1 MKREFDFSISA
12 SVNFDL
18 DANFSRSLQQMSQE
32 MMAEV
37 SSELQLLQKLCEPLK
52 YGSLVLLACCF
63 LR

>member
-18 DANFSRSLQQMSQE
+18 DANTSRSLQQMSQE
-32 MMAEV
+32 IMEEV
-37 SSELQLLQKLCEPLK
+37 SSELQLFQKLSDPLK
-52 YGSLVLLACCF
+52 FGGLVLLAWMF